1 MDTGPVVSAA
11 DPPSVAEDPP
21 AGERAQT
28 IAQYQA
34 ALAAAQESVRRARAA
49 LATAGELQDS
59 LEPMPVIEQ
68 AKGIV
73 MAQQRCGPDE
83 AFDLLRRASQRK
95 NVKVSVLAAQIVEQ
109 IAVPHYW
116 QQRHAAQPA
125 DGTVTGRYP
134 GARLGAGCRRLKAQV
149 DALRYVH
156 QRRKPSLVAG
166 DQVVAAAGDR
176 PAQAGLPDDGGR
188 AGRVGVA
195 VRAVGRQRPL
205 CPGRSTI
212 PTRWLWVAR
221 DDEQDLHGLD
231 PHRAGLAMGKG

>member
-1 MDTGPVVSAA
+1 
-11 DPPSVAEDPP
+11 
-21 AGERAQT
+21 
-28 IAQYQA
+28 
-34 ALAAAQESVRRARAA
+34 
-49 LATAGELQDS
+49 
-59 LEPMPVIEQ
+59 VIEQ

-134 GARLGAGCRRLKAQV
+134 GARLDTGCRRSIAQV
-149 DALRYVH
+149 DALRHVD
-156 QRRKPSLVAG
+156 QRRKPSLVAGAAG

-176 PAQAGLPDDGGR
+176 PARAGLPGDGGR
-188 AGRVGVA
+188 VGRVGVA
-195 VRAVGRQRPL
+195 VRAVGRQGAY
-205 CPGRSTI
+205 CPGRSTVS
-212 PTRWLWVAR
+212 TRWLWVAR
-221 DDEQDLHGLD
+221 DDEQDLHGLE
-231 PHRAGLAMGKG
+231 PPTEQASLWEGLMARDDSPVASKQSRSLARPVAVSSTAVLSVLSVALAAMI